1 MATSSTSSTS
11 SLCLPAT
18 SAAGTRHLF
27 PTNDSFLR
35 CNRHRNRHFNR
46 LKFVVRSDLD
56 KDVSDMR
63 TNVTYGIQLVSDI
76 GAPKGLFPPEPEH
89 YRGPKLKV
97 AIIGAG
103 LAGMSTAVEL
113 LDQGHEVDI
122 YESRTF
128 IGGKVGSFVDKGG
141 NHIEMGLHVFFGCY
155 NNLFRLLKK
164 VGAEKN
170 LLVKDHTHT
179 FVNRGGEIGELDF
192 RFPVGAPL
200 HGINAFLTT
209 NQLKTYDKARNAVAL
224 ALSPV
229 VRALVDPDGAMNQ
242 IRNLDNVSF
251 SEWFMSRGGTRASIQ
266 RMWDPVAYALGF
278 IDCDNISARCMLTIF
293 SLFAT
298 KTEASLL
305 RMLKGSPDVYL
316 SGPIRDYIIEKGGR
330 FHLRWG
336 CREILYEKSVN
347 GDTYVTG
354 LAMSKLSRNNK
365 FYSSDE
371 SGNLLLR
378 NCEDANVF
386 ELFQATQKKIVK
398 ADAYIAACDV
408 PGIKRLLPSSWRDWE
423 FFDDIYKLVGVPVVT
438 VQLRYNGWVTEMQD
452 IERARQ
458 SRKATG
464 LDNLLY
470 TPDADFSCF
479 ADLALTSPEDYYI
492 DGQGSLLQCVLTP
505 GDPYMPLPNEEII
518 RRVTEQV
525 LVLFPS
531 SQGLEVTWS
540 SVVKIA
546 QSLYREGPGKDPF
559 RPDQK
564 TPVKNFFLAGSYTK
578 QDYIDSMEGATLSG
592 RQASAF
598 ICDAG
603 EELAA
608 LRKQLAAV
616 ESVGT
621 IGVDELT
628 LV

>member
-1 MATSSTSSTS
+1 MGSSVLFS
-11 SLCLPAT
+11 AT
-18 SAAGTRHLF
+18 SAAGVRWSAAQLKGSRLF
-27 PTNDSFLR
+27 A
-35 CNRHRNRHFNR
+35 
-46 LKFVVRSDLD
+46 RSSLD
-56 KDVSDMR
+56 TDVSDMSV
-63 TNVTYGIQLVSDI
+63 N
-76 GAPKGLFPPEPEH
+76 APKGLFPPEPEH

-122 YESRTF
+122 YELRSF
-128 IGGKVGSFVDKGG
+128 IGGKVGSFVDKRG

-155 NNLFRLLKK
+155 NNLFRLMKK
-164 VGAEKN
+164 VGADKN

-179 FVNRGGEIGELDF
+179 FVNKGGDIGELDF

-209 NQLKTYDKARNAVAL
+209 NQLKAYDKARNALAL

-229 VRALVDPDGAMNQ
+229 VKALITPDGAMKD
-242 IRNLDNVSF
+242 IRDLDSISF
-251 SEWFMSRGGTRASIQ
+251 SDWFLSKGGTRTSIQ

-316 SGPIRDYIIEKGGR
+316 SGPIRKYITDKGGR

-336 CREILYEKSVN
+336 CREVLYDKSTD
-347 GDTYVTG
+347 GDIYVKG
-354 LAMSKLSRNNK
+354 LLMSKATNK
-365 FYSSDE
+365 K
-371 SGNLLLR
+371 
-378 NCEDANVF
+378 V
-386 ELFQATQKKIVK
+386 VK
-398 ADAYIAACDV
+398 ADAYVAACDV
-408 PGIKRLLPSSWRDWE
+408 PGIKRLLPLSWRE
-423 FFDDIYKLVGVPVVT
+423 MKFFNNIYELVGVPVVT
-438 VQLRYNGWVTEMQD
+438 VQLRYNGWVTELQD
-452 IERARQ
+452 LERSRQ
-458 SRKATG
+458 LRQAAG

-492 DGQGSLLQCVLTP
+492 EGQGSLLQCVLTP
-505 GDPYMPLPNEEII
+505 GDPYMPLTNDKII
-518 RRVTEQV
+518 ERVAKQV
-525 LVLFPS
+525 LALFPS
-531 SQGLEVTWS
+531 SQGLELIWS
-540 SVVKIA
+540 SVVKIG

-598 ICDAG
+598 ICNAG
-603 EELAA
+603 EELVS
-608 LRKQLAAV
+608 LRKKLTGI
-616 ESVGT
+616 ESQELIESPT
-621 IGVDELT
+621 TTDELS